1 MEIRVRLFAGL
12 AAAAGKRELT
22 WKGQPSVTPRDV
34 WRDLVEDY
42 PAFADHTPQ
51 VKVAVNEE
59 YADWE
64 QELKPGDEVAF
75 LTPVS
80 GGMAADGGAGEA
92 VQGGGAGSQGAGSQG
107 DGADESAAGSSGQ
120 DGEGQQGSSEG
131 QVCWVTDKP
140 LMVDDVMRLVNRPE
154 AGAIVLFAGI
164 SRRYTGDRV
173 TEHLEY
179 DAYPSMAVSEMN
191 KIVKEV
197 EEKWPGTRV
206 AMVHRT
212 GVVDIG
218 EASVLIAVSAPHRTE
233 AFPAARY
240 AIDRLKETVPIWKKE
255 VWAGGEMWVG
265 DATSQP
271 PYGAG

>member
-22 WKGQPSVTPRDV
+22 WKGQPSATPRDV
-34 WRDLVEDY
+34 WRDLTEDY

-59 YADWE
+59 YADWDHVLE
-64 QELKPGDEVAF
+64 PGDEVAF

-80 GGMAADGGAGEA
+80 GGLADDAEQPEGSTGADDA
-92 VQGGGAGSQGAGSQG
+92 QGAGKDQPP
-107 DGADESAAGSSGQ
+107 
-120 DGEGQQGSSEG
+120 
-131 QVCWVTDKP
+131 CWITDKP
-140 LMVDDVMRLVNRPE
+140 LVVDDVLRRVNRPE

-164 SRRYTGDRV
+164 ARRYTGERV

-191 KIVKEV
+191 KIAAEV
-197 EEKWPGTRV
+197 EEKWLGIRV